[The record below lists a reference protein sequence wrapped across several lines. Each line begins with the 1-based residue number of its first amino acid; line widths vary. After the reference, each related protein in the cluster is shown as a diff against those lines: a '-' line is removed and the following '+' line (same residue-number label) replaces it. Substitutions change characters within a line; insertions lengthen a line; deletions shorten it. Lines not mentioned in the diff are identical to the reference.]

1 VWNENSVY
9 EAVMNQ
15 EKPSNVQ
22 SSRLIPHPL
31 VTPPGTEIASSH
43 ELNSHEEG
51 LRRSADQDFLRSLS
65 QLEQTLLV
73 ESAPT
78 EFSSPLPTP
87 LSIGEASWTPAES
100 PVESANVDVVPNP
113 LQNAIRHLHVEESD
127 IIMAD
132 IEQFIEDQGIPLDSP
147 LANHIRTAAES
158 MSMELKSPELDN

>member
-1 VWNENSVY
+1 VWNENSVD

-15 EKPSNVQ
+15 EKQSNVQ
-22 SSRLIPHPL
+22 SSRPIPQPL
-31 VTPPGTEIASSH
+31 VTPPGRGITSSH
-43 ELNSHEEG
+43 DLNSQEES

-65 QLEQTLLV
+65 QLEQTLLA

-78 EFSSPLPTP
+78 EFSSPRPTVTP
-87 LSIGEASWTPAES
+87 QPIGEEPWTPA
-100 PVESANVDVVPNP
+100 ESANVDVVPNPLQPNP
-113 LQNAIRHLHVEESD
+113 LQNAIRHLHVEESE

-158 MSMELKSPELDN
+158 MSTDYED